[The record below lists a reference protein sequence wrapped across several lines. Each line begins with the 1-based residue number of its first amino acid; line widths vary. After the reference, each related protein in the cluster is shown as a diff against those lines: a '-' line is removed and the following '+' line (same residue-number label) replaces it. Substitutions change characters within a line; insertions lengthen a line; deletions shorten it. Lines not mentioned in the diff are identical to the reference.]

1 MKTKISKARV
11 SVKARFKSEGSVLA
25 ETVQARGVGFE
36 TKLELESEEPPERVA
51 AVVRNAE
58 NGCYVLQ
65 SILHP
70 VPVEHGL
77 QEESGLRPNWSLSP
91 RSPRSGLPQWYEMP
105 KMGATSCSPSSTQ
118 CQWSARS
125 H

>member
-1 MKTKISKARV
+1 MMKTKINKARV
-11 SVKARFKSEGSVLA
+11 VVKAKFKSEGSVLA

-36 TKLELESEEPPERVA
+36 TRLELESPEPAERVA

-70 VPVEHGL
+70 VPVERKFALNGSVF
-77 QEESGLRPNWSLSP
+77 EPEGF
-91 RSPRSGLPQWYEMP
+91 P
-105 KMGATSCSPSSTQ
+105 K
-118 CQWSARS
+118 RRD
-125 H
+125 